1 MPVSGSDADATGPKL
16 IRANRGNYQL
26 IQVACVQNSTIS
38 NSPLRPKMQLQ
49 VQLYAFVLLVAT
61 TLVAAGHQRRV
72 VFYEA
77 KLAHAGPIPFH
88 FDCLNTDEENRYC
101 CRRALYPEAVNGDT
115 LTVRQDEF
123 EHGLPGEFLGD
134 LNCYPAP
141 ADH

>member
-1 MPVSGSDADATGPKL
+1 MQTHFKSSYPLSSSWSL
-16 IRANRGNYQL
+16 QL
-26 IQVACVQNSTIS
+26 
-38 NSPLRPKMQLQ
+38 
-49 VQLYAFVLLVAT
+49 
-61 TLVAAGHQRRV
+61 LVAAGHQHQTNAYYHCISPSFPAAYCATKIPGRV